1 MNWIFDR
8 AKVNICRALGE
19 RVYQVFALEAIL
31 LTELERE
38 VGLTSCLRL

>member
-1 MNWIFDR
+1 MNRIFDC

-31 LTELERE
+31 LTEIECELR
-38 VGLTSCLRL
+38 LTLCLRL